1 MSSATSGHDFSILTL
16 STPIQFRRE
25 VSPVCLPNQPE
36 TTYEGAVSTVS
47 GWGTLESGGSQP
59 DKLMEVNVTV
69 ITNAECNTAYAGA
82 ITDSMICARDDGK
95 DSCQGDSGGRT
106 YA

>member
-1 MSSATSGHDFSILTL
+1 M
-16 STPIQFRRE
+16 
-25 VSPVCLPNQPE
+25 
-36 TTYEGAVSTVS
+36 S

-69 ITNAECNTAYAGA
+69 ISNAECNTAYAGA

-95 DSCQGDSGGRT
+95 DSCQGDSGGIGPMPEYEHILRVQVLW
-106 YA
+106 